1 MNVKREVGSAHEK
14 LNFVDLSNAVMGRI
28 SKLVMAKVLF
38 ATVCAATLPFT
49 ATASST
55 ATANLSAMNR
65 SQPGKSEAERLLAIH
80 NAERARLGLPEL
92 RWNAALAR
100 DANAYARVL
109 LDRGALQH
117 SSITDRNGHGENLW
131 MGTAGVW
138 NPDAMIGMFLD
149 ERRYYRHAAFPD
161 VSLTGNWSDVGHYTQ
176 VVWKDTREVGC
187 AIDSGKGM
195 DVLVCRYSPAG
206 NVLGKSPF

>member
-1 MNVKREVGSAHEK
+1 MVW
-14 LNFVDLSNAVMGRI
+14 I
-28 SKLVMAKVLF
+28 SKLARVKGLL
-38 ATVCAATLPFT
+38 ATVCAVAVPFT
-49 ATASST
+49 ATARST
-55 ATANLSAMNR
+55 ATANIASTTH
-65 SQPGKSEAERLLAIH
+65 SQPGASEAERLLAIH
-80 NAERARLGLPEL
+80 NGERARLGLPEL
-92 RWNAALAR
+92 QWNASLAR
-100 DANAYARVL
+100 DADDYARVL
-109 LDRGALQH
+109 LERGALQH
-117 SSITDRNGHGENLW
+117 SSIADRKGNGENLW

-149 ERRYYRHAAFPD
+149 ERRYYLHAAFPD